1 MANDF
6 KTVEAVLAR
15 TAVTLNPLSLHTLL
29 AAISGTVISRDP
41 TCLPGG
47 STVKKN
53 LTFLIRFAS
62 EFRINKWWASV
73 PSVGL
78 PLPTAEYDKT
88 NVEIGC

>member
-15 TAVTLNPLSLHTLL
+15 TGVTLNPLSLHTLL

-62 EFRINKWWASV
+62 EFRMYRWWVSV
-73 PSVGL
+73 PRVGL
-78 PLPTAEYDKT
+78 PLPPTEYDKT
-88 NVEIGC
+88 NVGIVC